1 MRINLERMF
10 ARARCRV
17 HSVYFHQLDELDEA
31 TYSLLVRSHRTTQKN
46 LQSIKKRMAA

>member
-31 TYSLLVRSHRTTQKN
+31 TYALLVRNHRATWARLKA
-46 LQSIKKRMAA
+46 IKEAK

>member
-31 TYSLLVRSHRTTQKN
+31 TYALLVRNHRATLARLKA
-46 LQSIKKRMAA
+46 IGEAA

>member
-10 ARARCRV
+10 DRARSRA

-31 TYSLLVRSHRTTQKN
+31 TYGLLIRNHRSTLTRLKA
-46 LQSIKKRMAA
+46 IAEAA

>member
-31 TYSLLVRSHRTTQKN
+31 TYGLLVRNHRATLARLKA
-46 LQSIKKRMAA
+46 IGEAA